1 MNHKFILSPFTLVS
15 PFAPRDVRV
24 FNLKGGL
31 VDIESMNEM
40 PWCDHS
46 NETSLVAL
54 SHGLLVP
61 YYVFSHFTTRN
72 LKVLNFNFGYHIL
85 GCKC

>member
-1 MNHKFILSPFTLVS
+1 MKCHGVTI
-15 PFAPRDVRV
+15 
-24 FNLKGGL
+24 
-31 VDIESMNEM
+31 
-40 PWCDHS
+40 S

-61 YYVFSHFTTRN
+61 YYVFSRFTTRN

-85 GCKC
+85 GCKCQMKGCLSAKPQLFFDKLPYSPS